1 MQTIER
7 EYTVKKLNEGIEN
20 KTIVFDHPMQ
30 RKPGQWDLEQ
40 QSLLIHSILAVLRYH
55 RHTPCNSLKGIM
67 IHFPFWMVNRDLQ
80 R

>member
-30 RKPGQWDLEQ
+30 RKSAW
-40 QSLLIHSILAVLRYH
+40 AMR
-55 RHTPCNSLKGIM
+55 K
-67 IHFPFWMVNRDLQ
+67 
-80 R
+80 